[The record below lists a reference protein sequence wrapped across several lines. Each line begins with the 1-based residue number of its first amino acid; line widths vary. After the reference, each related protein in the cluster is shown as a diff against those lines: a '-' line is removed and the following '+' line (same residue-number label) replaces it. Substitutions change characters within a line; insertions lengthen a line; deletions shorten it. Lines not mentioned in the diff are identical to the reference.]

1 MTSEVTEERTAEGAR
16 SFSSPTGV
24 FGQFGGQVVTSVE
37 RGEGE
42 ISFGVRRWLRG
53 VAMLETRSLGES
65 GGRNEFE
72 GAEVKTFGSFITSA
86 GVNERNLNF
95 VGLEFWKRSELNCFE
110 LEFVLRSFVRP
121 EAWAQAVPTEAKG
134 GNVALPPPKGTFVR
148 AINLTMAPEPYGN
161 GGDATFIFINLIR
174 LLTCG
179 MHI

>member
-1 MTSEVTEERTAEGAR
+1 M
-16 SFSSPTGV
+16 
-24 FGQFGGQVVTSVE
+24 
-37 RGEGE
+37 RG
-42 ISFGVRRWLRG
+42 I
-53 VAMLETRSLGES
+53 AMLETRFLGES

-121 EAWAQAVPTEAKG
+121 EAWAQAVPTEVKG